1 MRPYRGGR
9 GGAELQ
15 GRRATESG
23 EGSRVKGAMNSSGN
37 HNNGRPEH
45 PFTGDETTLGALLE
59 HQRAWK
65 TFATESI
72 HMIPVLKAQMAAVTQ
87 ETERAAMELLLQLR
101 MLTSS
106 DEATSSKDDSVS
118 LSKVLVAMQF
128 QDITRQKLEHVGLA
142 LDRLKVHLQAL
153 LKGPGDE
160 EAKKEIAALE
170 LVEQHYTMEEER
182 RLHAAALGP
191 DYGEPVPMDMSSD
204 EPDSVTLF

>member
-1 MRPYRGGR
+1 
-9 GGAELQ
+9 
-15 GRRATESG
+15 
-23 EGSRVKGAMNSSGN
+23 
-37 HNNGRPEH
+37 
-45 PFTGDETTLGALLE
+45 
-59 HQRAWK
+59 
-65 TFATESI
+65 
-72 HMIPVLKAQMAAVTQ
+72 
-87 ETERAAMELLLQLR
+87 MELLLQLR

-106 DEATSSKDDSVS
+106 NEATSSKDDSVS